1 MQKGEILQNAS
12 FKHSKAHIQRIMES
26 QIITLTTDWGYR
38 DFFVGKVK
46 GKLLTYIPGVQII
59 DITHGIDPYKLSS
72 AIFVVKQAC
81 MEYPQGTIHII
92 DVKSSQSKDNPF
104 IVAKRNGQYYI
115 CTDNGLPHAIF
126 GDSVEDIVVIDNIP
140 QESSFYTFA
149 ALDLFCKVAAMIAH
163 GAQLSD
169 LGFTPEKLCTIT
181 PYNNTHN
188 GNELTTYIA
197 YIDSYGNADL
207 NITYEDFE
215 RERKNRPFEVWVHE
229 MRIKNISHSYID
241 VNESGNHRTALLL
254 TVSSTGMLQLALR
267 EGSAEQLLGIRER
280 ESIQIKFL

>member
-1 MQKGEILQNAS
+1 
-12 FKHSKAHIQRIMES
+12 MES

-38 DFFVGKVK
+38 DFFAGQVK
-46 GKLLTYIPGVQII
+46 GKLLSYIPGSQVI
-59 DITHGIDPYKLSS
+59 DITHGIDPYKLDS

-81 MEYPQGTIHII
+81 MEYPKGTIHII

-104 IVAKRNGQYYI
+104 IVVKRNGQYYI
-115 CTDNGLPHAIF
+115 CTDNGLPQAVF
-126 GDSVEDIVVIDNIP
+126 GDSPEDMVIIDNIS

-169 LGFTPEKLCTIT
+169 LGFPVEKLYTIT
-181 PYNNTHN
+181 PFNNTHV
-188 GNELTTYIA
+188 GQDLMTYIA

-207 NITYEDFE
+207 NISYEEFE
-215 RERKNRPFEVWVHE
+215 RERAGRSFEVQVHE

-241 VNESGNHRTALLL
+241 VPDSGNRRSALLL
-254 TVSSTGMLQLALR
+254 TVSSTGLLQLAIR

-280 ESIQIKFL
+280 ENILIRFF